1 MFDLYFASVVLFFAT
16 LAYIIYRD
24 RKNLEIHYV
33 LVMRKT
39 QWGKDIIDAAA
50 ERFPLFWKV
59 FSTVGV
65 FVAFGLMAYGVY
77 LISLSA
83 QLIINRAITIP
94 AIQFVIPLPQS
105 SPISG
110 VGFIGVPFWFWILV
124 VPFVLFPHEFSHGV
138 ISRVAKVKVKTVGLM
153 QLLIWSGAFVEPD
166 EKGIKKAS
174 LLNKLRI
181 FAAGSVANMAIVI
194 VIILLTTYILWPVSA
209 YSGLLIKSVVPGSG
223 AFNAGL
229 RPGMMIQ
236 KINGTGMGVDYNL
249 FAASYG
255 YLLFKGYDVKDDAV
269 GNFSTFVS
277 ISSGLDGF
285 NPNQTVIVQADG
297 RLYDLKLGG
306 RPENSTLPFMGI
318 EASAFPS
325 SDFRFDFLFPLI
337 WWLTTLGY
345 LVATFNLLPINPLD
359 GGLMVEA
366 IADKLF
372 KKHSKIIV
380 KVITAATLGILLFG
394 FIGPTLIKFFG

>member
-1 MFDLYFASVVLFFAT
+1 MIDAYFASVVIFFAT
-16 LAYIIYRD
+16 LAYVIYRD

-33 LVMRKT
+33 LFMRKT
-39 QWGKDIIDAAA
+39 QWGKDFIDAAA
-50 ERFPLFWKV
+50 KRFPLFWKV

-65 FVAFGLMAYGVY
+65 FVAFGLMAYGIY

-83 QLIINRAITIP
+83 QLIINRTITVP
-94 AIQFVIPLPQS
+94 AIQFVIPLPQAT
-105 SPISG
+105 PISG

-181 FAAGSVANMAIVI
+181 FAAGSVANIAIVI
-194 VIILLTTYILWPVSA
+194 TILLLTTYILWPVSA
-209 YSGLLIKSVVPGSG
+209 YDGLLIRSVVPGS
-223 AFNAGL
+223 AASAAGL
-229 RPGMMIQ
+229 ESGMMIE
-236 KINGTGMGVDYNL
+236 KINGTDMKVDYNL

-269 GNFSTFVS
+269 GNFSTFIS

-285 NPNQTVIVQADG
+285 RPNDTVAVQADG
-297 RLYDLKLGG
+297 KQYSVRLNG
-306 RPENSTLPFMGI
+306 RPENATLPYMGI
-318 EASAFPS
+318 EASAFVS
-325 SDFRFDFLFPLI
+325 SDVRFDFLFPLI

-345 LVATFNLLPINPLD
+345 LVAVFNLLPINPLD

-366 IADKLF
+366 IVDKVS
-372 KKHSKIIV
+372 KKHSKTIV
-380 KVITAATLGILLFG
+380 RMITAATLGLLLFG
-394 FIGPTLIKFFG
+394 FVGPTIIKMIG